1 LTLETHKLELYIPG
15 PVTLSQKVNEALS
28 KPVISHR
35 GEAFKKVFANCRE
48 GLKKAYKTAE
58 GEVLLFSV
66 PGTGAIDAGLANTI
80 LDSDRVLAFDNGDFG
95 RRICE
100 NAGLYAKPG
109 QFKAVKVEN
118 GLGLHIDKVKA
129 EIDAFKPTYIA
140 IVHNDTASTALN
152 PLPEIAKAANDAGAF
167 LFVDSVS
174 GLGSTPLEFD
184 AWNIGACASAAQKCI
199 AGPAGMSFLAL
210 NKEAIGRVSR
220 QPRPRS
226 YYFDLKKYL
235 SYVQKNEHPNT
246 PSLAGFFGLEQ
257 ALAELAAEGMDNR
270 IKRHERMAQFVAGR
284 LAKMNAPL
292 FIESG
297 YRSRSVTGIRTD
309 KSPALRSNMKEK
321 GYLLSGGMGDYKDKV
336 LRVAHMANMDE
347 QGLGRMLDALEAA
360 AKETGGF

>member
-1 LTLETHKLELYIPG
+1 MELYIPG
-15 PVTLSQKVNEALS
+15 PVTLSAKVNEAMS

-48 GLKKAYKTAE
+48 GMKNAYKTKE

-100 NAGLYAKPG
+100 NAGLYAKEG
-109 QFKAVKVEN
+109 QFKAVKVKN
-118 GLGLHIDKVKA
+118 GLGLHIEKVKE

-152 PLPEIAKAANDAGAF
+152 PLREIAKAAQDAGAF
-167 LFVDSVS
+167 LYVDSIS
-174 GLGSTPLEFD
+174 GLGSTELEFD
-184 AWNIGACASAAQKCI
+184 AWKIGACASSAQKCI

-210 NKEAIGRVSR
+210 SKEAIDRIGK
-220 QPRPRS
+220 PPAPRS

-235 SYVQKNEHPNT
+235 SYAQKNEHPNT

-257 ALAELAAEGMDNR
+257 ALAELAAEGIDER
-270 IKRHERMAQFVAGR
+270 IKRHEKMAQFVTGR
-284 LAKMNAPL
+284 LEKMNAQF
-292 FIESG
+292 FIEQG
-297 YRSRSVTGIRTD
+297 YRSMSVTGIRTD
-309 KSPALRSNMKEK
+309 KSPSLRAKMKEK
-321 GYLLSGGMGDYKDKV
+321 GFLLSGGMGDYKDKV
-336 LRVAHMANMDE
+336 LRVAHMANMNE
-347 QGLGRMLDALEAA
+347 QGLGRMLDCLQDA

>member
-1 LTLETHKLELYIPG
+1 MTLELYIPG
-15 PVTLSQKVNEALS
+15 PVALSAKVNEAMS
-28 KPVISHR
+28 KPIVSHR
-35 GEAFKKVFANCRE
+35 GDAFHKVFANCRE
-48 GLKKAYKTAE
+48 GMKAAYKAKE

-66 PGTGAIDAGLANTI
+66 PGTGAIDAALANTI

-109 QFKAVKVEN
+109 QFKAVQVEN
-118 GLGLHIDKVKA
+118 GKGLHIDQVRA

-140 IVHNDTASTALN
+140 VVHNDTASTVLN
-152 PLPEIAKAANDAGAF
+152 PIKDIAKAAQDTGAF
-167 LFVDSVS
+167 LMVDSVS
-174 GLGSTPLEFD
+174 GLGSTDLDFD
-184 AWNIGACASAAQKCI
+184 GWKIGACASAAQKCI

-210 NKEAIGRVSR
+210 SPDAIGRISK
-220 QPRPRS
+220 QPRARS

-284 LAKMNAPL
+284 LEKMQAPF
-292 FIESG
+292 FIEQG
-297 YRSRSVTGIRTD
+297 YRSRSVTGIKTD
-309 KSPALRSNMKEK
+309 KSPSLRAKMKEK
-321 GYLLSGGMGDYKDKV
+321 GYLLSGGMGDYKDKI
-336 LRVAHMANMDE
+336 LRVAHMANMNE
-347 QGLGRMLDALEAA
+347 QGLGKMLDNLEASV
-360 AKETGGF
+360 KETGGF